1 MQQHII
7 HFLKTNENF
16 LSGEEISRSL
26 NISRAGIWKHI
37 EDLRRQGY
45 DIEAVPHLG
54 YRLRSCPDKLLPGEI
69 AYNLGTKII
78 GQQVI
83 YHDKVQSTMDEAFQ
97 LGIDGAREGTVVCAE
112 TQLKGRG
119 RMGRNWVSPKGKG
132 VYMSVLLRPPLSP
145 ADVARLT
152 LLAAVAVCEAV
163 QKITRITVAI
173 KWPNDL
179 LVNNKKL
186 AGMLTELSA
195 EIDRIKFVVIGI
207 GLNVNTPASQL
218 PAGATSLRQQTGQT
232 YDRVMVVQE
241 ILRSLEKWYATLKTD
256 GFGPVTERWEELSAT
271 LGRHVSVSDADR
283 TIEGEAIGLAEDG
296 GLLIR
301 NETGLLIKKVT
312 GDVIQTG

>member
-83 YHDKVQSTMDEAFQ
+83 YHDKVQSTMDEAFR
-97 LGIDGAREGTVVCAE
+97 LGMEGIAEGAVVCAE
-112 TQLKGRG
+112 AQAKGRG
-119 RMGRNWVSPKGKG
+119 RLGRNWNSIKSKGI
-132 VYMSVLLRPPLSP
+132 YMSVILRPKLPLSKM
-145 ADVARLT
+145 AQMT
-152 LLAAVAVCEAV
+152 LMAAVALAEAIESASGV
-163 QKITRITVAI
+163 VPLI

-179 LVNNKKL
+179 LVNDNKL
-186 AGMLTELSA
+186 AGILTELRA
-195 EIDRIKFVVIGI
+195 EVDQVKFIVLGI
-207 GLNVNTPASQL
+207 GLNVNHSDSQL
-218 PAGATSLRQQTGQT
+218 VEGATSLK
-232 YDRVMVVQE
+232 QE
-241 ILRSLEKWYATLKTD
+241 TKHQVSRTILMQAILRSLEKWYLCLSRDGFLPVLDRWKERTATLKKRVRLTD
-256 GFGPVTERWEELSAT
+256 AAGV
-271 LGRHVSVSDADR
+271 
-283 TIEGEAIGLAEDG
+283 IEGVATDLDTDG

-301 NETGLLIKKVT
+301 QDTGVIIKKMA
-312 GDVIQTG
+312 GDVLLLR